1 MRRIL
6 MSACALAAFTVPAAV
21 RAETGAV
28 AGADVAAMENEP
40 AATAVLSLGTVVV
53 VGDRVRREL
62 GEVEGAKIY
71 AGKRTSVALLSDLP
85 PIEGAGYRQAFIEIP
100 GVLISEVSNGSWQ
113 SISYR
118 GLGEPHESWNIL
130 TLKDGLPVSPDA
142 YAYPAAYYTPPMDL
156 VERIEFLRG
165 GSGLLYG
172 PQPGGAIN
180 YVLRQPSREV
190 DGAGGFAKVTVGSNG
205 LSSGL
210 VAFDARRGNWSLSG
224 YGRESQSDGVRRLN
238 ADADQA
244 SASVRLAYASPTW
257 ALAAALD
264 VYDAEFGEP
273 GGLSLARFQADRR
286 AGSTSLDRVAISRT
300 VPSLR
305 LDADL
310 GGWTL
315 EATLAHSAY
324 ERTSRRQAG
333 GSFGQVTPGANVA
346 VRQIQEFDVTIGDL
360 RLRRDFEAFG
370 SLQSATAGVSWQSSD
385 APVRVD
391 KGASPTDWAGSAGA
405 LSRVSRTGEALA
417 AFGEV
422 RFGFGRL
429 LVTPGLRVERI
440 EQSVREALDLATG
453 SATGGPPGAANGP
466 LGARSDE
473 ETVVLPALGLE
484 WRFSDRTRAIL
495 NISRGFKPR
504 LYNDGVSFGAGIDV
518 AGTFLPSYADTI
530 ELALKSRPAPWLALE
545 GALFRVTLDDQV
557 GFLVGPLPA
566 APPFGAVGAG
576 GARRLNV
583 GSMENSG
590 LDLAAAVALFGPDG
604 GLFGR
609 TDWTLRAQAN
619 AQFLDAEFTSGPA
632 RGFAPQYAPET
643 LVRASLTWTGS
654 KGHKAALFHTAVS
667 GQNGADNPSTD
678 FRIPAYA
685 VWDASIE
692 IPFGDRI
699 VLSGQIKNL
708 FDEAYVAR
716 IRPGGGGGIDPGAP
730 RNASLSLAWRF

>member
-6 MSACALAAFTVPAAV
+6 MSTVALMAAGVPAVV
-21 RAETGAV
+21 RAEGA
-28 AGADVAAMENEP
+28 ASDA
-40 AATAVLSLGTVVV
+40 AATATAEAASAAAGVSYRDSIVV

-85 PIEGAGYRQAFIEIP
+85 PIEGSGFRQAFIEIP

-142 YAYPAAYYTPPMDL
+142 YSYPAAYYTPPMDL

-180 YVLRQPSREV
+180 YVMRQPLRDA
-190 DGAGGFAKVTVGSNG
+190 DGAGGFAKVTVGSNS
-205 LSSGL
+205 LLTGL
-210 VAFDARRGNWSLSG
+210 VAFDARVGRWTLSG
-224 YGRESQSDGVRRLN
+224 YGRESQSDGTRRVN

-244 SASVRLAYASPTW
+244 SGSVRLAYAAPTW
-257 ALAAALD
+257 SLAAALD

-273 GGLSLARFQADRR
+273 GGLSLARFRADRR
-286 AGSTSLDRVAISRT
+286 DVSTSLDRVAISRT

-333 GSFGQVTPGANVA
+333 GSFGQVTPAANVA
-346 VRQIQEFDVTIGDL
+346 IRQIQEFDVTIGDL
-360 RLRRDFEAFG
+360 RVRRDFEAFG

-391 KGASPTDWAGSAGA
+391 KGASPIDWSGAAGA
-405 LSRVSRTGEALA
+405 VSRVARSGEALA
-417 AFGEV
+417 VFGEV
-422 RFGFGRL
+422 RFGFGPL
-429 LVTPGLRVERI
+429 LVTPGLRLERLD
-440 EQSVREALDLATG
+440 QSVRESLDLGTG
-453 SATGGPPGAANGP
+453 SATGGPPGGPNGP

-473 ETVVLPALGLE
+473 ETIVLPALGLE
-484 WRFSDRTRAIL
+484 WRFTETTRAIL
-495 NISRGFKPR
+495 NVSRGFKPR
-504 LYNDGVSFGAGIDV
+504 LFNDGISFGAGIDV
-518 AGTFLPSYADTI
+518 AGSFEPSYADSI
-530 ELALKSRPAPWLALE
+530 ELMLRSRPTPWLALE
-545 GALFRVTLDDQV
+545 GSLFRVELENQV

-576 GARRLNV
+576 GARRQNV

-590 LDLAAAVALFGPDG
+590 FDLAAAAALFGPDG
-604 GLFGR
+604 GVFGTR
-609 TDWTLRAQAN
+609 DWTLRAQAN
-619 AQFLDAEFTSGPA
+619 VQLLDAEFTSGPA
-632 RGFAPQYAPET
+632 RGFTPQYAPET
-643 LVRASLTWTGS
+643 LVRASLTWTGAT
-654 KGHKAALFHTAVS
+654 GLKAALFHTAVS
-667 GQNGADNPSTD
+667 GQNGADNPSPD

-692 IPFGDRI
+692 IPFGERI
-699 VLSGQIKNL
+699 VLSGQINNL
-708 FDEAYVAR
+708 FDEAYIAR
-716 IRPGGGGGIDPGAP
+716 IRPGGGGGIDPGAS
-730 RNASLSLAWRF
+730 RNASVSLAWRF

>member
-6 MSACALAAFTVPAAV
+6 MSACAIAAIAVPAAA
-21 RAETGAV
+21 RAHDIGAEASDV
-28 AGADVAAMENEP
+28 TAADGAA
-40 AATAVLSLGTVVV
+40 AATAAVSLGTVVV

-71 AGKRTSVALLSDLP
+71 AGKRASVALLSDVP

-100 GVLISEVSNGSWQ
+100 GVLVSEVSNGSWQ
-113 SISYR
+113 SVSYR

-130 TLKDGLPVSPDA
+130 TLKDGLAVSPDA
-142 YAYPAAYYTPPMDL
+142 YSYPAAYYTPPMDL

-172 PQPGGAIN
+172 PQPGGVIN
-180 YVLRQPSREV
+180 YVMRQPAREA

-205 LSSGL
+205 LTTGL
-210 VAFDARRGNWSLSG
+210 VAFDARHGNWSLSG

-244 SASVRLAYASPTW
+244 SGSVRLAYAAPTW
-257 ALAAALD
+257 SLAAALD

-273 GGLSLARFQADRR
+273 GGLSRARFEADRR
-286 AGSTSLDRVAISRT
+286 AGSTALDRVAISRT

-333 GSFGQVTPGANVA
+333 GSFGQITPSANVA
-346 VRQIQEFDVTIGDL
+346 IRQIQEFDVAIGDL
-360 RLRRDFEAFG
+360 RIRRDFEAFG
-370 SLQSATAGVSWQSSD
+370 SLQSATAGVYWQSSD

-391 KGASPTDWAGSAGA
+391 KGASPTDWTGAAGA
-405 LSRVSRTGEALA
+405 LSRVARSGEVLA

-440 EQSVREALDLATG
+440 EQSVVETLDLATG

-466 LGARSDE
+466 LGRASDE
-473 ETVVLPALGLE
+473 ETVVLPGLGVE

-518 AGTFLPSYADTI
+518 TGTFEPSYADTI
-530 ELALKSRPAPWLALE
+530 ELAVRSRPTPWLALE
-545 GALFRVTLDDQV
+545 AAVFRVSLDNQV

-566 APPFGAVGAG
+566 APPLGAVGVG
-576 GARRLNV
+576 GARRQNV
-583 GSMENSG
+583 GSMENDG
-590 LDLAAAVALFGPDG
+590 VDLAAAAALFSPDG
-604 GLFGR
+604 GLFGTR
-609 TDWTLRAQAN
+609 DWTLRAQAN
-619 AQFLDAEFTSGPA
+619 VQLLDAAFTSGPA
-632 RGFAPQYAPET
+632 RGFTPQYAPES
-643 LVRASLTWTGS
+643 LVRASLTWTGAN
-654 KGHKAALFHTAVS
+654 GLKAALFHTAVS
-667 GQNGADNPSTD
+667 GQNGADNPSPE

-692 IPFGDRI
+692 IPFGDAL
-699 VLSGQIKNL
+699 VLSGQFNNL
-708 FDEAYVAR
+708 FDETYVAR

-730 RNASLSLAWRF
+730 RNASLSLSWRF

>member
-6 MSACALAAFTVPAAV
+6 MSASAWVAVLGPVAAQAAD
-21 RAETGAV
+21 AGAAATGAV
-28 AGADVAAMENEP
+28 AADVSAEAAARE
-40 AATAVLSLGTVVV
+40 SRTVVV
-53 VGDRVRREL
+53 VGDRIRREL

-142 YAYPAAYYTPPMDL
+142 YSYPAAYYTPPMDL

-172 PQPGGAIN
+172 PLPGGAIN
-180 YVLRQPSREV
+180 YVMRRPQRED
-190 DGAGGFAKVTVGSNG
+190 DGLGGLAKLTVGSNS
-205 LSSGL
+205 LQTGL
-210 VAFDARRGNWSLSG
+210 VALDGRNGPFSASA
-224 YGRESQSDGVRRLN
+224 YVRESQTDGPRAGN
-238 ADADQA
+238 ADADQS
-244 SASVRLAYASPTW
+244 SAALHLGYDAPTW
-257 ALAAALD
+257 SLAFGLD

-273 GGLSLARFQADRR
+273 GGLSRARFAANRR
-286 AGSTSLDRVAISRT
+286 DVSTPLDRLSISRT
-300 VPSLR
+300 APSLR

-315 EATLAHSAY
+315 TGVLAHSAY

-333 GSFGQVTPGANVA
+333 GAFGQITPGANVA
-346 VRQIQEFDVTIGDL
+346 IRQIQEFDVTIGDL
-360 RLRRDFEAFG
+360 RVRRDFEAFG

-391 KGASPTDWAGSAGA
+391 KGATPTDWTGAAGP
-405 LSRVSRTGEALA
+405 LSRVARTGEVLA

-422 RFGFGRL
+422 RFGFGPL
-429 LVTPGLRVERI
+429 LVTPGLRVERL
-440 EQSVREALDLATG
+440 EQSVREALDLGVG
-453 SATGGPPGAANGP
+453 SATGGPPGGPNGP

-484 WRFSDRTRAIL
+484 WRFTDATRAIL

-504 LYNDGVSFGAGIDV
+504 LYNDGVSFGAGIDA
-518 AGTFLPSYADTI
+518 AGTFEPSYADTI
-530 ELALKSRPAPWLALE
+530 ELALRSRPTPWLALE
-545 GALFRVTLDDQV
+545 GSVFRVTLDNQV

-566 APPFGAVGAG
+566 AAPFGAVGVG
-576 GARRLNV
+576 GARRQNV

-590 LDLAAAVALFGPDG
+590 VDLAAAAALFGPDG
-604 GLFGR
+604 GLFGAA
-609 TDWTLRAQAN
+609 DWTLRAQAN
-619 AQFLDAEFTSGPA
+619 MQFLDAEFTSGPA
-632 RGFAPQYAPET
+632 RGFTPQFAPET
-643 LVRASLTWTGS
+643 LVRASLTWTGAN
-654 KGHKAALFHTAVS
+654 GLKAALFHTAVS
-667 GQNGADNPSTD
+667 GQNGADNPSAD

-692 IPFGDRI
+692 IPFGDRL
-699 VLSGQIKNL
+699 VLSGQVNNL

-730 RNASLSLAWRF
+730 RNASLSLAVRF